1 MISVFHNTLGVARY
15 ERRML
20 IRTVKFWI
28 WSGLAVGIFILNGI
42 RIAMFPGMS
51 PGTEAYAQLLTY
63 TLFQCLVIPFLM
75 GSFRA
80 ADQRARI
87 DEVVAGR
94 PISTAEL
101 VVGKYLGGVSA
112 LFFLS
117 LGGLILA
124 LGIQAATI
132 SMTGDAFA
140 IEPYLLYLALIN
152 LPALIFLSS
161 LTFFLGVLLR
171 QPIAAALIATAYSL
185 SIILFFGE
193 RYGGIYDFG
202 SFYLR
207 MHYSDLMGLGDVTQV
222 GLQRV
227 LYIFLGLGLLG
238 FAIDRYPRLAHSA
251 TARWVGRGGAVVGFG
266 LAAGLYAFMDVEA
279 RDRQAYRQSL
289 LARQEAVA
297 HIPAAAITHYD
308 LDVTLLGQYP
318 LDASGT
324 ITLKNPHEAPLDTLI
339 LSLNPG
345 FKIQSLTRGDGG
357 AMTWTRQGSVIR
369 VLPGDPLLSE
379 RELDLTLAYAGEIDT
394 DGFDL
399 EREKGKPRLRT
410 GGNMDTGS
418 LTAWIRDES
427 IFLPPRS
434 RWYPVAGVD
443 YGDDHARPVSFATA
457 TLHIAFPKGL
467 EVITQGQG
475 GKADTLDTR
484 VRQEWIVEKPVPV
497 LSLNAGVYRVYR
509 AVIHDIACAL
519 YVHPSHLS
527 AIHFFEGGE
536 IGRALEQIVDVM
548 EREAGMKYP
557 YPTLA
562 VVEVPFHIQWYYEG
576 WEEKGGLTQ
585 PGVLMIEENEVLER
599 RVEPE
604 NQPQSTRDPKNR
616 KRDLLVRAIL
626 ETFFAEES
634 AEHNPDGGLFR
645 SPVAQLWAYD
655 KHFVGDQG
663 ALLKKGMLMYLQN
676 ELKTEMTAAFYPNQR
691 QSGDREAAFVSR
703 RKLRAWN
710 RLIAQMQDRS
720 FADLDPEE
728 DAALY
733 RQVLEAKGPALFEMM
748 ASFLGKDAFRTVLAD
763 IDRNYEY
770 EALDF
775 ATFQRVALSHLSDRE
790 DRLRLQRLIDDWIYR
805 TEIPGYTL
813 TKVKAMKMDDGS
825 GTLAYQLVVR
835 IKNGEPGRGYVQMTA
850 VGRDDEI
857 DKGVEIKGGQEIEVS
872 MVLWERPLRVVV
884 DPFLARNR
892 EPLVSP
898 VRAPEQ
904 VTRGV
909 AVAYLKDVTGED
921 EARGEDALEIVIDN
935 DDRGF
940 SMPIRRATRFSRP
953 GIKGG
958 NWREHTLA
966 EAYGRYEKTY
976 RQKQAGDG
984 AQPAV
989 WTARIPQ
996 AGAFDVGFYF
1006 PDPATAKRE
1015 RIGAR
1020 FTLTVFCGGQADT
1033 LDMERDRMKAGWN
1046 HLGRY
1051 KFAEGEEAVV
1061 ELSDR
1066 AGGRLYADAVRWRFV
1081 DGQAPR

>member
-1 MISVFHNTLGVARY
+1 
-15 ERRML
+15 
-20 IRTVKFWI
+20 
-28 WSGLAVGIFILNGI
+28 
-42 RIAMFPGMS
+42 
-51 PGTEAYAQLLTY
+51 
-63 TLFQCLVIPFLM
+63 M

-132 SMTGDAFA
+132 SMTGDSFA
-140 IEPYLLYLALIN
+140 IKPYLLYLVFLN

-161 LTFFLGVLLR
+161 LTFFFGVLLR

-202 SFYLR
+202 AFYLR

-238 FAIDRYPRLAHSA
+238 LAIDRYPRLAHSA
-251 TARWVGRGGAVVGFG
+251 TARWGGRSGAVIGFG
-266 LAAGLYAFMDVEA
+266 LAAGLYAFMEVEA
-279 RDRQAYRQSL
+279 RDGQAYRQSL

-308 LDVTLLGQYP
+308 LAITLLGKYP
-318 LDASGT
+318 LAASGT

-410 GGNMDTGS
+410 GGNMDRGS

-443 YGDDHARPVSFATA
+443 YGDGHARPVSFATA
-457 TLHIAFPKGL
+457 NLHIAFPKGL
-467 EVITQGQG
+467 EVITQGQVR
-475 GKADTLDTR
+475 KADTLDTR
-484 VRQEWIVEKPVPV
+484 VRQAWVVEKPVPV

-509 AVIHDIACAL
+509 AIIHDIACAL

-527 AIHFFEGGE
+527 AIHFFEGAEGE
-536 IGRALEQIVDVM
+536 IGRALEQIVDLM

-576 WEEKGGLTQ
+576 WEERGGLTQ
-585 PGVLMIEENEVLER
+585 PGVLMIEEDVLIMR
-599 RVEPE
+599 LR
-604 NQPQSTRDPKNR
+604 NFDRDK
-616 KRDLLVRAIL
+616 KVQKDLLVRAIL

-634 AEHNPDGGLFR
+634 AERNPDGGLFR

-655 KHFVGDQG
+655 KHFVGAHG
-663 ALLKKGMLMYLQN
+663 ALLKKGMPMYLQN
-676 ELKTEMTAAFYPNQR
+676 ELKTEMTAAFYPSQR
-691 QSGDREAAFVSR
+691 QSSDRAAFVSR
-703 RKLRAWN
+703 RELRAWN
-710 RLIAQMQDRS
+710 KLIAQMQDRS
-720 FADLDPEE
+720 LADLDPER

-733 RQVLEAKGPALFEMM
+733 RQVLEVKGPVLFEMM
-748 ASFLGKDAFRTVLAD
+748 ASFLGKDAFRTVLVD

-770 EALDF
+770 KALDF

-790 DRLRLQRLIDDWIYR
+790 DRLRLQRLIGDWIYG

-813 TKVKAMKMDDGS
+813 TKVDAMKMDDGS

-835 IKNGEPGRGYVQMTA
+835 IKNGEPGRGYVQITA

-857 DKGVEIKGGQEIEVS
+857 AKGVEIKGGQEIEVS

-892 EPLVSP
+892 EPLASP

-904 VTRGV
+904 VTKGR

-921 EARGEDALEIVIDN
+921 EANDGDALEIVIDN

-989 WTARIPQ
+989 WTARIPK

-1015 RIGAR
+1015 GIGAR
-1020 FTLTVFCGGQADT
+1020 FTLTVFCGGRADT
-1033 LDMERDRMKAGWN
+1033 LAMERDHMKAGWN

-1051 KFAEGEEAVV
+1051 KFAEGEAAVV
-1061 ELSDR
+1061 ELSDL
-1066 AGGRLYADAVRWRFV
+1066 AEGRLYADAVRWRFV
-1081 DGQAPR
+1081 DRHAPR

>member
-1 MISVFHNTLGVARY
+1 MISVFHNALGVMRY

-28 WSGLAVGIFILNGI
+28 WSGLAMGIFILNGI
-42 RIAMFPGMS
+42 RIALFPGLS

-63 TLFQCLVIPFLM
+63 TLFYCLVIPFLV

-132 SMTGDAFA
+132 SMTGDSFA
-140 IEPYLLYLALIN
+140 IEPYLLYLVFLN

-202 SFYLR
+202 AFYLR
-207 MHYSDLMGLGDVTQV
+207 MHYSDLMGLGEMTQV

-238 FAIDRYPRLAHSA
+238 LAIDRYPRLAHSA
-251 TARWVGRGGAVVGFG
+251 TARWGGRGGAVTCFG
-266 LAAGLYAFMDVEA
+266 LAAGLYAFMEVEA
-279 RDRQAYRQSL
+279 RDGQAYRQSL

-297 HIPAAAITHYD
+297 HIPPAAITHYD
-308 LDVTLLGQYP
+308 LSVTLLGKYP
-318 LDASGT
+318 LAASGT
-324 ITLKNPHEAPLDTLI
+324 ITLQNPHEVPLDTLI

-345 FKIQSLTRGDGG
+345 VKIQSLTRGDGG
-357 AMTWTRQGSVIR
+357 AMTWTRRGSVIR
-369 VLPGDPLLSE
+369 VIPGDPLLSE
-379 RELDLTLAYAGEIDT
+379 RELDLTLSYAGEIDT

-410 GGNMDTGS
+410 GGNMDRGS
-418 LTAWIRDES
+418 LTAWIRDRS
-427 IFLPPRS
+427 ILLPPRS

-443 YGDDHARPVSFATA
+443 YGDGHARPVSFATA
-457 TLHIAFPKGL
+457 NLHIAFPKGL
-467 EVITQGQG
+467 EVITQGQVR
-475 GKADTLDTR
+475 KADTLDTR
-484 VRQEWIVEKPVPV
+484 VMQAWVVEKPVPV

-509 AVIHDIACAL
+509 ATIHGIACAL
-519 YVHPSHLS
+519 YVHPSHLN
-527 AIHFFEGGE
+527 AIHFFESTEGE
-536 IGRALEQIVDVM
+536 IGRALEQIVDLM

-576 WEEKGGLTQ
+576 WEERGGLTQ
-585 PGVLMIEENEVLER
+585 PGVLMIEEDVLIMR
-599 RVEPE
+599 LR
-604 NQPQSTRDPKNR
+604 NSDRDK
-616 KRDLLVRAIL
+616 KVQKDLLVRAIL
-626 ETFFAEES
+626 ETFFGEENAER
-634 AEHNPDGGLFR
+634 NLDDGLFR
-645 SPVAQLWAYD
+645 SPVFQLWAYD
-655 KHFVGDQG
+655 KHFVGDHD
-663 ALLKKGMLMYLQN
+663 ALLKKGLPMYLQD
-676 ELKTEMTAAFYPNQR
+676 ELRTEMTAAFYPSQR
-691 QSGDREAAFVSR
+691 QSGDGAAAFVSR
-703 RKLRAWN
+703 RELRAWN
-710 RLIAQMQDRS
+710 KLIAQMQDRS
-720 FADLDPEE
+720 FADLDPEQ

-733 RQVLEAKGPALFEMM
+733 RQVLEVKGPALFEMM
-748 ASFLGKDAFRTVLAD
+748 ASFLGKDAFRTVLSD
-763 IDRNYEY
+763 IDQSYEY
-770 EALDF
+770 KALDF

-790 DRLRLQRLIDDWIYR
+790 DRLRLQRLIGDWIYG

-813 TKVKAMKMDDGS
+813 TKVDAMKMDDGS
-825 GTLAYQLVVR
+825 GTLAHQLVVR
-835 IKNGEPGRGYVQMTA
+835 IKNGEPGRGYVQITA

-857 DKGVEIKGGQEIEVS
+857 AKGVEIKGGQEIEVS

-892 EPLVSP
+892 EPLASP

-904 VTRGV
+904 VTKGR

-921 EARGEDALEIVIDN
+921 EARGEGALEIVIDN

-958 NWREHTLA
+958 NWREHGLA

-976 RQKQAGDG
+976 RQKRAGDG

-989 WTARIPQ
+989 WTARIPK

-1006 PDPATAKRE
+1006 PDPARAKRE
-1015 RIGAR
+1015 GIGAR
-1020 FTLTVFCGGQADT
+1020 FTLTVFCGGKADT
-1033 LDMERDRMKAGWN
+1033 LAMERDRMKAGWN

-1051 KFAEGEEAVV
+1051 KFAEGEAAVV
-1061 ELSDR
+1061 ELSDL
-1066 AGGRLYADAVRWRFV
+1066 AEGRLYADAVRWRFV
-1081 DGQAPR
+1081 DRHAPR